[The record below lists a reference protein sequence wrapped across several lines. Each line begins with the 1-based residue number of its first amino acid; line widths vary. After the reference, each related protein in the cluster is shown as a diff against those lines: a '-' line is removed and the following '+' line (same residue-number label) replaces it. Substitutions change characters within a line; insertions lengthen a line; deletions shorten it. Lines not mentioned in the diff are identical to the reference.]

1 VLAALRGP
9 PRCPHEFAALHGAP
23 ACTREKIA
31 AYAAAGRAAASRPA
45 CGVRGGGVY
54 DLEKRKKSVSQLG
67 LQFLAWNWKDHHLL
81 GLIFVIFRPS
91 TTSAS
96 SSAFFPSTIHIDVA
110 HGRGDR
116 KLNENLQDCYVIL
129 LVIVD
134 CIIMSARI

>member
-1 VLAALRGP
+1 MSLRRYMGPPHVPGKKLRRMRPRGGQPHPAPLAALG
-9 PRCPHEFAALHGAP
+9 
-23 ACTREKIA
+23 
-31 AYAAAGRAAASRPA
+31 
-45 CGVRGGGVY
+45 GGGVY